1 MVAILVEGKSEVV
14 GILGIL
20 WIQGHSLP
28 QVLKRSL
35 SIVQL
40 QKVGAKQRVVVGGP
54 SLR

>member
-1 MVAILVEGKSEVV
+1 MVAVLVESKSEVV

-20 WIQGHSLP
+20 RIQGHSLP
-28 QVLKRSL
+28 QVLECSL

-40 QKVGAKQRVVVGGP
+40 QKVGAKQRVVIGRA